1 MPEKQL
7 WRMNAHYAL
16 IQGLFWG
23 GYATIWAFL
32 TVLLLYRG
40 FSNSQIGVVSF
51 LALTP
56 PIVVQPGLAALADR
70 DGRFTSRRLG
80 LALVCLA
87 ATAAGVMWAWGA
99 NRLLTAVLYVLIGV
113 CLTATQPF
121 FSSMAMEW
129 QMAGADLNFG
139 LGRGIGSACYAAL
152 VLLLLLLVRFTL
164 AEPPDTGEGLMINF
178 GNVTEAAPG
187 EDLAMND
194 EAADAP
200 QQTQAPSEAQPDEQ
214 EQMTQQ
220 TDEDV
225 PVVKEEKKPEKKP
238 KKEQVQAKPQP
249 KPQQPAEKPREVNR
263 KALFPGRTEGSSS
276 RSEGTGTGTGNQGDL
291 AGTPEGSHEGTGTG
305 TDGNSASLSG
315 RSLVGG
321 LPSPDYRAKD
331 QGRVVIEIVVD
342 QQGRVTSAAY
352 RAKGSTTQNSVLVN
366 AALKA
371 ARGARFN
378 VDESAPLSQT
388 GTITYNFRMQ

>member
-1 MPEKQL
+1 MIDFQQEDRTQQ
-7 WRMNAHYAL
+7 R
-16 IQGLFWG
+16 
-23 GYATIWAFL
+23 
-32 TVLLLYRG
+32 V
-40 FSNSQIGVVSF
+40 IG
-51 LALTP
+51 A
-56 PIVVQPGLAALADR
+56 
-70 DGRFTSRRLG
+70 
-80 LALVCLA
+80 A
-87 ATAAGVMWAWGA
+87 ATFA
-99 NRLLTAVLYVLIGV
+99 
-113 CLTATQPF
+113 
-121 FSSMAMEW
+121 
-129 QMAGADLNFG
+129 
-139 LGRGIGSACYAAL
+139 YAAL

-187 EDLAMND
+187 EELALND

-276 RSEGTGTGTGNQGDL
+276 
-291 AGTPEGSHEGTGTG
+291 G

>member
-1 MPEKQL
+1 ME
-7 WRMNAHYAL
+7 
-16 IQGLFWG
+16 
-23 GYATIWAFL
+23 
-32 TVLLLYRG
+32 
-40 FSNSQIGVVSF
+40 SQ
-51 LALTP
+51 
-56 PIVVQPGLAALADR
+56 
-70 DGRFTSRRLG
+70 TSKWKSDWMSKL
-80 LALVCLA
+80 
-87 ATAAGVMWAWGA
+87 
-99 NRLLTAVLYVLIGV
+99 
-113 CLTATQPF
+113 
-121 FSSMAMEW
+121 
-129 QMAGADLNFG
+129 
-139 LGRGIGSACYAAL
+139 
-152 VLLLLLLVRFTL
+152 
-164 AEPPDTGEGLMINF
+164 
-178 GNVTEAAPG
+178 
-187 EDLAMND
+187 
-194 EAADAP
+194 
-200 QQTQAPSEAQPDEQ
+200 
-214 EQMTQQ
+214 
-220 TDEDV
+220 
-225 PVVKEEKKPEKKP
+225 KKP

>member
-1 MPEKQL
+1 MP
-7 WRMNAHYAL
+7 
-16 IQGLFWG
+16 
-23 GYATIWAFL
+23 
-32 TVLLLYRG
+32 
-40 FSNSQIGVVSF
+40 
-51 LALTP
+51 
-56 PIVVQPGLAALADR
+56 
-70 DGRFTSRRLG
+70 
-80 LALVCLA
+80 
-87 ATAAGVMWAWGA
+87 
-99 NRLLTAVLYVLIGV
+99 
-113 CLTATQPF
+113 
-121 FSSMAMEW
+121 
-129 QMAGADLNFG
+129 
-139 LGRGIGSACYAAL
+139 
-152 VLLLLLLVRFTL
+152 
-164 AEPPDTGEGLMINF
+164 
-178 GNVTEAAPG
+178 
-187 EDLAMND
+187 
-194 EAADAP
+194 
-200 QQTQAPSEAQPDEQ
+200 
-214 EQMTQQ
+214 
-220 TDEDV
+220 
-225 PVVKEEKKPEKKP
+225 
-238 KKEQVQAKPQP
+238 
-249 KPQQPAEKPREVNR
+249 
-263 KALFPGRTEGSSS
+263 S

>member
-1 MPEKQL
+1 MRRDRFCGIRPE
-7 WRMNAHYAL
+7 
-16 IQGLFWG
+16 
-23 GYATIWAFL
+23 
-32 TVLLLYRG
+32 
-40 FSNSQIGVVSF
+40 S
-51 LALTP
+51 
-56 PIVVQPGLAALADR
+56 
-70 DGRFTSRRLG
+70 
-80 LALVCLA
+80 
-87 ATAAGVMWAWGA
+87 
-99 NRLLTAVLYVLIGV
+99 
-113 CLTATQPF
+113 
-121 FSSMAMEW
+121 
-129 QMAGADLNFG
+129 
-139 LGRGIGSACYAAL
+139 GRGGTSGSIVCRF
-152 VLLLLLLVRFTL
+152 VRRIF
-164 AEPPDTGEGLMINF
+164 DTNF
-178 GNVTEAAPG
+178 YE
-187 EDLAMND
+187 
-194 EAADAP
+194 
-200 QQTQAPSEAQPDEQ
+200 
-214 EQMTQQ
+214 
-220 TDEDV
+220 
-225 PVVKEEKKPEKKP
+225 
-238 KKEQVQAKPQP
+238 
-249 KPQQPAEKPREVNR
+249 
-263 KALFPGRTEGSSS
+263 TEGSSS

>member
-1 MPEKQL
+1 MIDFQQEDRTQQ
-7 WRMNAHYAL
+7 R
-16 IQGLFWG
+16 
-23 GYATIWAFL
+23 
-32 TVLLLYRG
+32 V
-40 FSNSQIGVVSF
+40 IG
-51 LALTP
+51 A
-56 PIVVQPGLAALADR
+56 
-70 DGRFTSRRLG
+70 
-80 LALVCLA
+80 A
-87 ATAAGVMWAWGA
+87 ATFA
-99 NRLLTAVLYVLIGV
+99 
-113 CLTATQPF
+113 
-121 FSSMAMEW
+121 
-129 QMAGADLNFG
+129 
-139 LGRGIGSACYAAL
+139 YAAL

-164 AEPPDTGEGLMINF
+164 AEPPDTGEGRMINF

-276 RSEGTGTGTGNQGDL
+276 RSEGTGTGKGNQGDP

-366 AALKA
+366 AALRA

>member
-1 MPEKQL
+1 
-7 WRMNAHYAL
+7 
-16 IQGLFWG
+16 
-23 GYATIWAFL
+23 
-32 TVLLLYRG
+32 
-40 FSNSQIGVVSF
+40 
-51 LALTP
+51 
-56 PIVVQPGLAALADR
+56 
-70 DGRFTSRRLG
+70 
-80 LALVCLA
+80 
-87 ATAAGVMWAWGA
+87 
-99 NRLLTAVLYVLIGV
+99 
-113 CLTATQPF
+113 
-121 FSSMAMEW
+121 
-129 QMAGADLNFG
+129 
-139 LGRGIGSACYAAL
+139 
-152 VLLLLLLVRFTL
+152 
-164 AEPPDTGEGLMINF
+164 MINF

-249 KPQQPAEKPREVNR
+249 KPQQLAEKPREVNR
-263 KALFPGRTEGSSS
+263 KALFPGRTEGRLFAQRRHRNRDGQSGRFGRNAGRQS
-276 RSEGTGTGTGNQGDL
+276 RGDRNGNGRQFGQSFGPF
-291 AGTPEGSHEGTGTG
+291 AGRRSAESRLPCEGSGIG
-305 TDGNSASLSG
+305 
-315 RSLVGG
+315 
-321 LPSPDYRAKD
+321 
-331 QGRVVIEIVVD
+331 VVIEIVVD

>member
-1 MPEKQL
+1 MIDFQQEDRTQQ
-7 WRMNAHYAL
+7 R
-16 IQGLFWG
+16 
-23 GYATIWAFL
+23 
-32 TVLLLYRG
+32 V
-40 FSNSQIGVVSF
+40 IG
-51 LALTP
+51 A
-56 PIVVQPGLAALADR
+56 
-70 DGRFTSRRLG
+70 
-80 LALVCLA
+80 A
-87 ATAAGVMWAWGA
+87 ATFA
-99 NRLLTAVLYVLIGV
+99 
-113 CLTATQPF
+113 
-121 FSSMAMEW
+121 
-129 QMAGADLNFG
+129 
-139 LGRGIGSACYAAL
+139 YAAL

-187 EDLAMND
+187 EDLAMN
-194 EAADAP
+194 
-200 QQTQAPSEAQPDEQ
+200 
-214 EQMTQQ
+214 
-220 TDEDV
+220 DEDV

-352 RAKGSTTQNSVLVN
+352 RAKGSTTQNNVLVN
-366 AALKA
+366 AALRA

>member
-1 MPEKQL
+1 MIDFQQEDRTQQ
-7 WRMNAHYAL
+7 R
-16 IQGLFWG
+16 
-23 GYATIWAFL
+23 
-32 TVLLLYRG
+32 V
-40 FSNSQIGVVSF
+40 IG
-51 LALTP
+51 A
-56 PIVVQPGLAALADR
+56 
-70 DGRFTSRRLG
+70 
-80 LALVCLA
+80 A
-87 ATAAGVMWAWGA
+87 ATFA
-99 NRLLTAVLYVLIGV
+99 
-113 CLTATQPF
+113 
-121 FSSMAMEW
+121 
-129 QMAGADLNFG
+129 
-139 LGRGIGSACYAAL
+139 YAAL

-238 KKEQVQAKPQP
+238 KKEQVQA
-249 KPQQPAEKPREVNR
+249 REVNR
-263 KALFPGRTEGSSS
+263 KALFPGRTEGGSS

>member
-1 MPEKQL
+1 M
-7 WRMNAHYAL
+7 
-16 IQGLFWG
+16 
-23 GYATIWAFL
+23 
-32 TVLLLYRG
+32 
-40 FSNSQIGVVSF
+40 
-51 LALTP
+51 
-56 PIVVQPGLAALADR
+56 
-70 DGRFTSRRLG
+70 
-80 LALVCLA
+80 
-87 ATAAGVMWAWGA
+87 
-99 NRLLTAVLYVLIGV
+99 
-113 CLTATQPF
+113 
-121 FSSMAMEW
+121 
-129 QMAGADLNFG
+129 
-139 LGRGIGSACYAAL
+139 
-152 VLLLLLLVRFTL
+152 
-164 AEPPDTGEGLMINF
+164 
-178 GNVTEAAPG
+178 
-187 EDLAMND
+187 
-194 EAADAP
+194 
-200 QQTQAPSEAQPDEQ
+200 
-214 EQMTQQ
+214 
-220 TDEDV
+220 
-225 PVVKEEKKPEKKP
+225 KEEKKPEKKP

-276 RSEGTGTGTGNQGDL
+276 RSEGTETGKGNQGDP

-352 RAKGSTTQNSVLVN
+352 RAKGSTTQNNVLVN
-366 AALKA
+366 AALRA

>member
-1 MPEKQL
+1 MIDFQQE
-7 WRMNAHYAL
+7 
-16 IQGLFWG
+16 
-23 GYATIWAFL
+23 
-32 TVLLLYRG
+32 
-40 FSNSQIGVVSF
+40 
-51 LALTP
+51 
-56 PIVVQPGLAALADR
+56 DR
-70 DGRFTSRRLG
+70 
-80 LALVCLA
+80 
-87 ATAAGVMWAWGA
+87 
-99 NRLLTAVLYVLIGV
+99 
-113 CLTATQPF
+113 
-121 FSSMAMEW
+121 
-129 QMAGADLNFG
+129 
-139 LGRGIGSACYAAL
+139 
-152 VLLLLLLVRFTL
+152 
-164 AEPPDTGEGLMINF
+164 
-178 GNVTEAAPG
+178 
-187 EDLAMND
+187 
-194 EAADAP
+194 
-200 QQTQAPSEAQPDEQ
+200 
-214 EQMTQQ
+214 TQQ
-220 TDEDV
+220 RV
-225 PVVKEEKKPEKKP
+225 IG
-238 KKEQVQAKPQP
+238 A
-249 KPQQPAEKPREVNR
+249 AEKPREVNR
-263 KALFPGRTEGSSS
+263 KALFPGRTEGGSS

>member
-1 MPEKQL
+1 MIDFQQEDRTQQ
-7 WRMNAHYAL
+7 R
-16 IQGLFWG
+16 
-23 GYATIWAFL
+23 
-32 TVLLLYRG
+32 V
-40 FSNSQIGVVSF
+40 IG
-51 LALTP
+51 A
-56 PIVVQPGLAALADR
+56 
-70 DGRFTSRRLG
+70 
-80 LALVCLA
+80 A
-87 ATAAGVMWAWGA
+87 ATFA
-99 NRLLTAVLYVLIGV
+99 
-113 CLTATQPF
+113 
-121 FSSMAMEW
+121 
-129 QMAGADLNFG
+129 
-139 LGRGIGSACYAAL
+139 YAAL

-238 KKEQVQAKPQP
+238 KKEQLQAKPQP

-291 AGTPEGSHEGTGTG
+291 AGTPGRQSRGDRNGNGRQFGQSFGPFAGRRSAESRLPCEGSGTRRDRDRRRSAGTGY
-305 TDGNSASLSG
+305 LG
-315 RSLVGG
+315 R
-321 LPSPDYRAKD
+321 LPGQGIHDAKQRAR
-331 QGRVVIEIVVD
+331 Q
-342 QQGRVTSAAY
+342 
-352 RAKGSTTQNSVLVN
+352 
-366 AALKA
+366 
-371 ARGARFN
+371 RGA
-378 VDESAPLSQT
+378 ESREGRAVQCGRKRAVVADRYDHL
-388 GTITYNFRMQ
+388 

>member
-1 MPEKQL
+1 M
-7 WRMNAHYAL
+7 
-16 IQGLFWG
+16 
-23 GYATIWAFL
+23 
-32 TVLLLYRG
+32 
-40 FSNSQIGVVSF
+40 
-51 LALTP
+51 
-56 PIVVQPGLAALADR
+56 
-70 DGRFTSRRLG
+70 
-80 LALVCLA
+80 
-87 ATAAGVMWAWGA
+87 
-99 NRLLTAVLYVLIGV
+99 
-113 CLTATQPF
+113 
-121 FSSMAMEW
+121 
-129 QMAGADLNFG
+129 
-139 LGRGIGSACYAAL
+139 
-152 VLLLLLLVRFTL
+152 
-164 AEPPDTGEGLMINF
+164 
-178 GNVTEAAPG
+178 
-187 EDLAMND
+187 
-194 EAADAP
+194 
-200 QQTQAPSEAQPDEQ
+200 
-214 EQMTQQ
+214 
-220 TDEDV
+220 
-225 PVVKEEKKPEKKP
+225 VKEEKKPEKKP

-352 RAKGSTTQNSVLVN
+352 RAKGSTTQNNVLVN
-366 AALKA
+366 AALRA

>member
-1 MPEKQL
+1 MIDFQQEDRTQQ
-7 WRMNAHYAL
+7 R
-16 IQGLFWG
+16 
-23 GYATIWAFL
+23 
-32 TVLLLYRG
+32 V
-40 FSNSQIGVVSF
+40 IG
-51 LALTP
+51 A
-56 PIVVQPGLAALADR
+56 
-70 DGRFTSRRLG
+70 
-80 LALVCLA
+80 A
-87 ATAAGVMWAWGA
+87 ATFA
-99 NRLLTAVLYVLIGV
+99 
-113 CLTATQPF
+113 
-121 FSSMAMEW
+121 
-129 QMAGADLNFG
+129 
-139 LGRGIGSACYAAL
+139 YAAL

-276 RSEGTGTGTGNQGDL
+276 RSEGTGTGKGNQGDP
-291 AGTPEGSHEGTGTG
+291 AGTPEGPFAGRWSAESRLPCEGSGTRR
-305 TDGNSASLSG
+305 DRDRRRSAGAGYLG
-315 RSLVGG
+315 R
-321 LPSPDYRAKD
+321 LPGQGIHDAK
-331 QGRVVIEIVVD
+331 QRTR
-342 QQGRVTSAAY
+342 Q
-352 RAKGSTTQNSVLVN
+352 
-366 AALKA
+366 
-371 ARGARFN
+371 RGA
-378 VDESAPLSQT
+378 ESREGRAVQCGRKRAVVADRYDHL
-388 GTITYNFRMQ
+388 

>member
-1 MPEKQL
+1 MIDFQQEDRTQQ
-7 WRMNAHYAL
+7 R
-16 IQGLFWG
+16 
-23 GYATIWAFL
+23 
-32 TVLLLYRG
+32 V
-40 FSNSQIGVVSF
+40 IG
-51 LALTP
+51 A
-56 PIVVQPGLAALADR
+56 
-70 DGRFTSRRLG
+70 
-80 LALVCLA
+80 A
-87 ATAAGVMWAWGA
+87 ATFA
-99 NRLLTAVLYVLIGV
+99 
-113 CLTATQPF
+113 
-121 FSSMAMEW
+121 
-129 QMAGADLNFG
+129 
-139 LGRGIGSACYAAL
+139 YAAL

-276 RSEGTGTGTGNQGDL
+276 RSEGTGTGTRRDRDRRRS
-291 AGTPEGSHEGTGTG
+291 AGTGYFGR
-305 TDGNSASLSG
+305 LSG
-315 RSLVGG
+315 QGIH
-321 LPSPDYRAKD
+321 DAK
-331 QGRVVIEIVVD
+331 QRTR
-342 QQGRVTSAAY
+342 Q
-352 RAKGSTTQNSVLVN
+352 
-366 AALKA
+366 
-371 ARGARFN
+371 RGA
-378 VDESAPLSQT
+378 ESREGRAVQCGRKRAVVADRYDHL
-388 GTITYNFRMQ
+388 

>member
-1 MPEKQL
+1 M
-7 WRMNAHYAL
+7 
-16 IQGLFWG
+16 
-23 GYATIWAFL
+23 
-32 TVLLLYRG
+32 
-40 FSNSQIGVVSF
+40 
-51 LALTP
+51 
-56 PIVVQPGLAALADR
+56 
-70 DGRFTSRRLG
+70 
-80 LALVCLA
+80 
-87 ATAAGVMWAWGA
+87 
-99 NRLLTAVLYVLIGV
+99 
-113 CLTATQPF
+113 
-121 FSSMAMEW
+121 
-129 QMAGADLNFG
+129 
-139 LGRGIGSACYAAL
+139 
-152 VLLLLLLVRFTL
+152 LVRFTL

-276 RSEGTGTGTGNQGDL
+276 RSEGTGTGKG
-291 AGTPEGSHEGTGTG
+291 
-305 TDGNSASLSG
+305 
-315 RSLVGG
+315 
-321 LPSPDYRAKD
+321 D

-366 AALKA
+366 AALRA

>member
-1 MPEKQL
+1 
-7 WRMNAHYAL
+7 
-16 IQGLFWG
+16 
-23 GYATIWAFL
+23 
-32 TVLLLYRG
+32 
-40 FSNSQIGVVSF
+40 
-51 LALTP
+51 
-56 PIVVQPGLAALADR
+56 
-70 DGRFTSRRLG
+70 
-80 LALVCLA
+80 
-87 ATAAGVMWAWGA
+87 
-99 NRLLTAVLYVLIGV
+99 
-113 CLTATQPF
+113 
-121 FSSMAMEW
+121 
-129 QMAGADLNFG
+129 
-139 LGRGIGSACYAAL
+139 
-152 VLLLLLLVRFTL
+152 
-164 AEPPDTGEGLMINF
+164 
-178 GNVTEAAPG
+178 
-187 EDLAMND
+187 MND

-276 RSEGTGTGTGNQGDL
+276 
-291 AGTPEGSHEGTGTG
+291 EGSHEGTGTG

-366 AALKA
+366 AALRA